1 MGMTVRECV
10 TLQEYLRQ
18 VLGTSQAEVA
28 KRAGCDQSW
37 VSMVFNGRL
46 PKRGTR
52 TWDGLVRAL
61 SLIGQEDQFTRMV
74 QNGAR
79 VKALKKHISADFPLA
94 LFASPGESGRV
105 IGLDIVRDLRTPKP
119 GKAVRA

>member
-1 MGMTVRECV
+1 M
-10 TLQEYLRQ
+10 
-18 VLGTSQAEVA
+18 LGTSQAEVA
-28 KRAGCDQSW
+28 KRACCDQSW
-37 VSMVFNGRL
+37 VSTVFNGHL

-61 SLIGQEDQFTRMV
+61 SLIGQEDQFCRMV

-79 VKALKKHISADFPLA
+79 VKALKRHVTEDFPLA

-105 IGLDIVRDLRTPKP
+105 ISLDIVRDLRKP
-119 GKAVRA
+119 RAGKAVRA